1 MNKSIVSQLARLGQA
16 KRKAQL
22 VNLAMSDATNPR
34 ADARINLFLNAFNPV
49 PVATCTLAEAIEA
62 IAAGKYRFPVCAV
75 RQVLARQGKR
85 AYDKA
90 KANLPALTF
99 GGTFAPKR
107 GIAHLQQH
115 SRIIHG
121 DLDHLPD
128 VKAAKRT
135 ICSDP
140 RTVYTFMSPSSGG
153 LKIGVRGPLV
163 ADGAGY
169 EHAWRVVSAEYARLH
184 GIAWDQDRSGAIS
197 PFIWWHN
204 EVCRGLEEIC
214 SVKQG
219 FDRRAGESSFQVLG
233 CS

>member
-1 MNKSIVSQLARLGQA
+1 MANGIGGLQSTPLSGGRAYAMPDTTPLAAARVS
-16 KRKAQL
+16 
-22 VNLAMSDATNPR
+22 
-34 ADARINLFLNAFNPV
+34 LFAHAYSPL
-49 PVATCTLAEAIEA
+49 PVATLTLPEAIER
-62 IAAGKYRFPVCAV
+62 IATGKYRSQVCEV
-75 RQVLARQGKR
+75 RQVLARDGQC
-85 AYDKA
+85 AYRKA
-90 KANLPALTF
+90 KNSLPAFTF

-128 VKAAKRT
+128 VKADKRT

-169 EHAWRVVSAEYARLH
+169 EHAWRVVSAEYTRLH

-219 FDRRAGESSFQVLG
+219 FGRRAGESSFQVLG